1 MRLVS
6 FVDCSRHSGTILRMK
21 HSPPIIEVGCAIIR
35 RKDQLLIAQRKPDDH
50 LGGYWEFPGGKRCVN
65 ESLEDCLVREVQ
77 EELGVV
83 IVPDRLLQKID
94 HAYPKRVLSLHF
106 YLCDWKSGEPSTID
120 CHDFRWIYPEQM
132 RDFQFPPAD
141 DGIINELIG
150 NKQVYF
156 K

>member
-1 MRLVS
+1 MNFS
-6 FVDCSRHSGTILRMK
+6 AK
-21 HSPPIIEVGCAIIR
+21 KPIIEVGCAIIR
-35 RKDQLLIAQRKPDDH
+35 RNDQLLIAQRKPDDH
-50 LGGYWEFPGGKRCVN
+50 LGGYWEFPGGKRCEN

-83 IVPDRLLQKID
+83 IVPDRLLRKID
-94 HAYPKRVLSLHF
+94 HPYPKRILSLHF
-106 YLCDWKSGEPSTID
+106 YLCDWKSGDPCKID

-132 RDFQFPPAD
+132 RNFQFPPAD

-156 K
+156 KAD